1 MLCYNITIK
10 QEVIVMN
17 VNFLR
22 NLFTLTVRALGTMT
36 VTLLMSHLVQAA
48 DGVHRHGQ
56 GSLQI
61 LQAENQWQFTL
72 SLPLD
77 DAFGFEH
84 APETD
89 EQKSYIRHFVTQAK
103 SFVTFIKVQGSCS
116 LKDAVVNLPWSFH
129 EDSEHASEHE
139 HEHEHDRKIMHE
151 EAHAHEDVEAV
162 YQIDC
167 KEAIKSISVNLPTI
181 SPSLV
186 SIDAQWATENGQ
198 GMQVITAEDN
208 TLFLQR

>member
-1 MLCYNITIK
+1 MSI
-10 QEVIVMN
+10 
-17 VNFLR
+17 FLK
-22 NLFTLTVRALGTMT
+22 NLFTLTVRGLGAMT

-61 LQAENQWQFTL
+61 LQAENQWQLTL

-84 APETD
+84 APATD
-89 EQKSYIRHFVTQAK
+89 EQKSHIRHFVAQAE
-103 SFVTFIKVQGSCS
+103 SFDTFIKVQGNCS
-116 LKDAVVNLPWSFH
+116 LQGATVNLPWPFH
-129 EDSEHASEHE
+129 ADGEPPRHSENAHNE
-139 HEHEHDRKIMHE
+139 RMHE

-186 SIDAQWATENGQ
+186 SIDAQWATEKGQ
-198 GMQVITAEDN
+198 GMQIITPNDN
-208 TLFLQR
+208 TLFLRRKN

>member
-1 MLCYNITIK
+1 MNI
-10 QEVIVMN
+10 
-17 VNFLR
+17 NFLR
-22 NLFTLTVRALGTMT
+22 NLFTLTVRGLGVMT

-61 LQAENQWQFTL
+61 LQAENQWQLTL

-89 EQKSYIRHFVTQAK
+89 EQTSHIRHFVTQAK
-103 SFVTFIKVQGSCS
+103 SFVTFIEVQGTCS

-139 HEHEHDRKIMHE
+139 HDQDHDKKMKHEDVHT
-151 EAHAHEDVEAV
+151 HEDVEAV

-186 SIDAQWATENGQ
+186 SIDAQWATDTGQ
-198 GMQVITAEDN
+198 GMQIITPNNN
-208 TLFLQR
+208 TLVLRR

>member
-1 MLCYNITIK
+1 
-10 QEVIVMN
+10 MN

-22 NLFTLTVRALGTMT
+22 NLFTLTVRGLGVMT
-36 VTLLMSHLVQAA
+36 VTLLMSHLVHAA
-48 DGVHRHGQ
+48 NGVHRHGQ

-61 LQAENQWQFTL
+61 LQAENQWQLTL

-84 APETD
+84 APETN
-89 EQKSYIRHFVTQAK
+89 EQKSQVHHFASQAK
-103 SFVTFIKVQGSCS
+103 SFTTFIEVQGTCS

-139 HEHEHDRKIMHE
+139 YDHDHDKKMKHE

-186 SIDAQWATENGQ
+186 SIDAQWATDTGQ
-198 GMQVITAEDN
+198 GMQIITPNNN
-208 TLFLQR
+208 TLVLRR